1 MGWSPWLSNSGRAS
15 SRKLAFFAVYLWQY
29 GWNASGKGNQYS
41 TIQAKLSSVYWFH
54 RRFCDVELGRSPQL
68 KVLLQGIKRMSDPT
82 AKKMPITPAFLRILR
97 RSLHLSRPRD
107 RLLWGSVLLGFF
119 FLLRRSEYLKI
130 GNTRSFYCLRM
141 AEVNF
146 TDSRGN
152 PVEEQRATAV
162 TIGLRGAKND
172 QFGRGAWRSMHQSG
186 DQQLCPVRAL
196 QHVLRARQALG
207 RANHKYLC
215 ADLSAHE
222 VNTAIKNAAIRARV
236 SPANYSTHSLRRTN
250 QKKSTLRSGG
260 ATALMTG
267 KVDGLSIKLLGRWLS
282 RCFEEYP
289 MQAADST
296 IDLSS
301 RMILSRP
308 AQARASTKHGGR

>member
-1 MGWSPWLSNSGRAS
+1 MGWSPWLSSSGRPS
-15 SRKLAFFAVYLWQY
+15 SRKLALFAVYLWQY
-29 GWNASGKGNQYS
+29 GWNASGKGNQYP
-41 TIQAKLSSVYWFH
+41 TIQAKLSSVFWFH

-82 AKKMPITPAFLRILR
+82 AKKMPISPAFLRILR

-130 GNTRSFYCLRM
+130 GHTRSFYCLRM

-152 PVEEQRATAV
+152 PVDEQRATAV

-186 DQQLCPVRAL
+186 DQLLCPVRAL

-207 RANHKYLC
+207 RAKHKYLC

-222 VNTAIKNAAIRARV
+222 VNAAIKTAATRARV
-236 SPANYSTHSLRRTN
+236 SPAIYSTHSLR
-250 QKKSTLRSGG
+250 SGG
-260 ATALMTG
+260 ATVLMTG
-267 KVDGLSIKLLGRWLS
+267 KADGLSIKLLGRWLS

-289 MQAADST
+289 MQAANST

-308 AQARASTKHGGR
+308 VQARASNKHGGR